1 MKSITTKE
9 IRETDESYQNLDL
22 TLIKSNN
29 SKEKR
34 TIITEDK

>member
-29 SKEKR
+29 SKGNK
-34 TIITEDK
+34 TIITDDK